1 MKDTVMLIAFYNQKA
16 LGVRYLAEALKKNGY
31 KVVAVFFK
39 DFNSISP
46 SKVSEKELQL
56 LVELINKTEPSF
68 IGLSVMSSL
77 YLESVYLVNDTIKKY
92 FNLPV
97 VWGGVYATLF
107 PDHAL
112 EYADYVIRGEGEE
125 AIGELFDTLREG
137 EDPSQMANLAYKDSS
152 GQIVVNDV
160 RPIVDV
166 DELGFPSIGDLDFY
180 SINADKIAVGD
191 PQMGG
196 FTYELTASRG
206 CPYKCSYCSSINLRR
221 IYKGKGKYMR
231 FRSVDSVL
239 AELNQ
244 AKKAL
249 PNLKVIHFWD
259 EIFSNEPGWVE
270 EFSQRYA
277 QEIGIP
283 FRVWGHPLMVN
294 HRIISNLVEAG
305 LYQIVVGI
313 QSGSPRIRKEV
324 FQRNESQEE
333 IINCSRV
340 LAECKVPKVIY
351 DFMIHHPFESLEE
364 LKETYYLCLELE
376 PPFELQIH
384 GLHFLPGTDIVQ
396 MALDAGY
403 YTYEEMNAKM
413 YGSLEEQFNSWYWD
427 VSSSD
432 NIDELTCWTSM
443 IFLTQFPALR
453 PILKKL
459 ESNLQNNRGLKNI
472 YRLHLI
478 MNRMLRL
485 RNLGQKAKLVLK
497 P

>member
-1 MKDTVMLIAFYNQKA
+1 MKDTVMLIAFYNQRA

-31 KVVAVFFK
+31 KVITVFFK

-46 SKVSEKELQL
+46 SKVSEKEMQL

-77 YLESVYLVNDTIKKY
+77 YLESVYLVNECIRKN

-97 VWGGVYATLF
+97 VWGGVYASLF
-107 PDHAL
+107 PGHAL

-125 AIGELFDTLREG
+125 AMVELFDTLREG
-137 EDPSQMANLAYKDSS
+137 KDPAQLQNLAYKDSD
-152 GQIVVNDV
+152 GQLVVNDV

-166 DELGFPSIGDLDFY
+166 DELGFPSIGDQGHYYIHD
-180 SINADKIAVGD
+180 DKISAGD

-206 CPYKCSYCSSINLRR
+206 CPFKCSYCSSINLRR
-221 IYKGKGKYMR
+221 IYKGKGKYVR
-231 FRSVDSVL
+231 FRSVDSVM

-249 PNLKVIHFWD
+249 PHLKVIHFWD
-259 EIFSNEPGWVE
+259 EIFSNEAGWVE
-270 EFSQRYA
+270 EFSQRYPR
-277 QEIGIP
+277 EIGIP
-283 FRVWGHPLMVN
+283 FRVWGHPLMIN

-324 FQRNESQEE
+324 FHRNESQEE
-333 IINCSRV
+333 IIKCSQV

-364 LKETYYLCLELE
+364 LKETYRLCLELK

-403 YTYEEMNAKM
+403 YSCEEMNAKM
-413 YGSLEEQFNSWYWD
+413 YGSLKEQFESWYWD
-427 VSSSD
+427 VSASE
-432 NIDELTCWTSM
+432 NIDEITCWTSM
-443 IFLTQFPALR
+443 IFLTQFPSLR
-453 PILKKL
+453 TMLKKM
-459 ESNLQNNRGLKNI
+459 ESNLEHNKGLNNI
-472 YRLHLI
+472 YRLQLI
-478 MNRMLRL
+478 MNKVLKF
-485 RNLGQKAKLVLK
+485 RNLAQKAILVVK